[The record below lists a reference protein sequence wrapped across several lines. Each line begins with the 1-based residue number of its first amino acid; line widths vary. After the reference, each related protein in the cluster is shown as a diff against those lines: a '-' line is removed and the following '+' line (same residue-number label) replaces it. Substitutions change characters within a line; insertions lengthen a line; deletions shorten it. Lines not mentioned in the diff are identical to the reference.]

1 MCSGQHSHNLSC
13 AGHSG
18 PVRSVYVQ
26 DSEHCFL
33 SASKD
38 KTVKLWSL
46 SNHGDGTAQSASSWT
61 YYRHTR
67 PVFYVGMVESVRQ
80 NVSCDG
86 SLHVSQLS
94 LSPGQAESQVDTSW
108 ELESTC
114 DSVWPGL
121 ACTCVEL
128 GWLAHILV
136 EIKFSRKSKQV
147 FYRLATQPKST
158 QLLLANEI
166 EDSLF

>member
-1 MCSGQHSHNLSC
+1 MRRSQWTSPFSVCTGQRTLL
-13 AGHSG
+13 
-18 PVRSVYVQ
+18 PVGQQRQNCQVVVTKQ
-26 DSEHCFL
+26 PWWWH
-33 SASKD
+33 
-38 KTVKLWSL
+38 
-46 SNHGDGTAQSASSWT
+46 
-61 YYRHTR
+61 R
-67 PVFYVGMVESVRQ
+67 PVGKLVDILPSHATRVLRGHGGVRAAKRVMWRQ
-80 NVSCDG
+80 PSCK
-86 SLHVSQLS
+86 LS